1 MQGAIERYAGKFNL
15 LEVRPDPE
23 TQFSPKT
30 LRRWRKAVPPAFA
43 FSVVLPSVVTD
54 LRGSPEAD
62 AALESTLEMATL
74 LESPVMVIHNPM
86 SVTPT
91 ATNRKKLQQ
100 LVQRIPHDI
109 VKLAWEPAGLWE
121 EEDTRLIAADLG
133 LVLIGDAARDP
144 LAPGQTAY
152 TRLRGLGDSRRL
164 SLARMDKVLERL
176 KPYREV
182 FVIIETDG
190 PGAVAKAIRA
200 SAAEVGDERPPRV
213 RHVQYPM
220 DAEDEEQE

>member
-1 MQGAIERYAGKFNL
+1 M
-15 LEVRPDPE
+15 
-23 TQFSPKT
+23 
-30 LRRWRKAVPPAFA
+30 
-43 FSVVLPSVVTD
+43 
-54 LRGSPEAD
+54 
-62 AALESTLEMATL
+62 
-74 LESPVMVIHNPM
+74 
-86 SVTPT
+86 
-91 ATNRKKLQQ
+91 
-100 LVQRIPHDI
+100 QRIPHDV

-121 EEDTRLIAADLG
+121 EEDTRVIAADLG

-152 TRLRGLGDSRRL
+152 ARLRGLGDSRRL

-176 KPYREV
+176 KPYRDA

-200 SAAEVGDERPPRV
+200 AAAEVGDARPPRV